1 MSIIGKNIKKLRVLN
16 NLNQQAFGDLFDIG
30 RGSIG
35 SYEEGR
41 AEPKLETVIKIA
53 NHFHLSIDK
62 LLTKELTVNELSD
75 YANIIS
81 KHLITEEKSVSSENK
96 TSHSKLFLEQRVAI
110 LEEKLTKIEK
120 QLKG

>member
-16 NLNQQAFGDLFDIG
+16 NLNQKEMGKLFDIG

-53 NHFHLSIDK
+53 NHFHLSIDN
-62 LLTKELTVNELSD
+62 LLKKELTVNELSD
-75 YANIIS
+75 FANIIS
-81 KHLITEEKSVSSENK
+81 KHLHSDEKIEKNK
-96 TSHSKLFLEQRVAI
+96 DKPKESKLFLEQRLAI
-110 LEEKLTKIEK
+110 LEEKLERLEK
-120 QLKG
+120 MIKM